1 MAIRRT
7 HLLVGFSA
15 FVILCAVIVYHFMA
29 ERDET
34 ISSLAVL
41 PLQNLSGNP
50 DDEFYA
56 DGMTE
61 ALITEL
67 SKIKA
72 LRVISRISIMHYKK
86 STMPVSSIALE
97 LNVDAIVKGSMRFV
111 GERIHIAVEM
121 IEAAGDQRIW
131 AAEYEKNIDDILT
144 IQEDVA
150 RDITAEIKVAVT
162 PEEEARLAAAGPVV
176 PTAHEAYLKGRFL
189 INTWTKTSI
198 EEGIEHFERAIELD
212 PRNALAYAG
221 LAKSY
226 DILASFDWISPG
238 TGWPK
243 ARTAAIKALE
253 IDETLAEAHVVLADV
268 KFMYDW
274 DWNAAE
280 RGFRR
285 AIELSPGS
293 SEARIF
299 HSGYLMST
307 GQMEAAYNE
316 MLFAA
321 EHDPHSFG
329 IKRLQLI
336 LYIYSRQL
344 ELARTK
350 ARELLADD
358 PENFEAHYLLGW
370 VYKEEEKYDLALEQY
385 RNALMLHDLS
395 PTDSLRALA
404 GIARTHALSGET
416 EKARAL
422 LGNLVEKSR
431 NALITPYIVAKVF
444 SLLGETDLAFEW
456 LEKAYVDR
464 SPYLSTI
471 LVDPELDA
479 IRTDQRY
486 DTLLRKMGLGAG
498 GN

>member
-1 MAIRRT
+1 MTIIRT
-7 HLLVGFSA
+7 HILVGILVL
-15 FVILCAVIVYHFMA
+15 VILCAVIVYHFMS
-29 ERDET
+29 ERGDT
-34 ISSLAVL
+34 IDSIAVL
-41 PLQNLSGNP
+41 PLRNLSGNP
-50 DDEFYA
+50 DHEFYA

-61 ALITEL
+61 ALIAEL

-72 LRVISRISIMHYKK
+72 LRVISRTSIIHYKNAG
-86 STMPVSSIALE
+86 MPVPTIARE
-97 LNVDAIVKGSMRFV
+97 LSVDAVVKGSMRFV
-111 GERIHIAVEM
+111 GERIRIA
-121 IEAAGDQRIW
+121 IELIEVAADRQIW
-131 AAEYEKNIDDILT
+131 AAEYERNIDDVLT

-162 PEEEARLAAAGPVV
+162 PEEEARLTAAGPVV

-189 INTWTKTSI
+189 INTWTKPSI
-198 EEGIEHFERAIELD
+198 EEGIEYFERAIALD

-238 TGWPK
+238 SGWPK
-243 ARTAAIKALE
+243 ARAAAIRALE

-285 AIELSPGS
+285 AVELSPGS

-299 HSGYLMST
+299 HAGYLMST

-321 EHDPHSFG
+321 EHDPHSFS

-336 LYIYSRQL
+336 YYIYSQQL
-344 ELARTK
+344 ELARAK

-358 PENFEAHYLLGW
+358 PENFEVHYLLGW
-370 VYKEEEKYDLALEQY
+370 AYKEEGKYDLALEQY
-385 RNALMLHDLS
+385 RKSLMLSDLS
-395 PTDSLRALA
+395 HTDSLRALA
-404 GIARTHALSGET
+404 GLARAYALSGET

-444 SLLGETDLAFEW
+444 SLLGEPDLAFEW

-479 IRTDQRY
+479 IRADQRY
-486 DTLLRKMGLGAG
+486 DALLRKMGLDAG